1 MNLHGFYLPWS
12 TKVMTQPFLSKAPTV
27 QTTQLLAALSC
38 LFSRAKTFYQ
48 HSAET
53 AAPGNLRRQ
62 FAALAELHQQ
72 ILYLLPPRSS
82 KTADEIEALAELSR
96 WYNDKPNQPSLHRIQ
111 QQLAKQLQL
120 QKAMIRNC
128 DLGPHQMT
136 LLHFTA
142 SVQIAADQL
151 ANRH

>member
-1 MNLHGFYLPWS
+1 
-12 TKVMTQPFLSKAPTV
+12 MTQQFLSKTPTV

-38 LFSRAKTFYQ
+38 LFTRAKTFYQ

-53 AAPGNLRRQ
+53 ATPGNLRRQ

-72 ILYLLPPRSS
+72 ILYLLPPHNCA
-82 KTADEIEALAELSR
+82 TADDIEALAELGR
-96 WYNDKPNQPSLHRIQ
+96 WYNKPKQPSLQAIQ

-128 DLGPHQMT
+128 DLGLHQMT

-151 ANRH
+151 ANGH

>member
-1 MNLHGFYLPWS
+1 
-12 TKVMTQPFLSKAPTV
+12 MTQPFLSKAPTV

-72 ILYLLPPRSS
+72 ILYLFPPPNAV
-82 KTADEIEALAELSR
+82 TTEVEALAELSSC
-96 WYNDKPNQPSLHRIQ
+96 YNDKPNQTSLATIQ

-120 QKAMIRNC
+120 QKALIRSC
-128 DLGPHQMT
+128 DLRQHQKT

-142 SVQIAADQL
+142 SLQIAADQL
-151 ANRH
+151 AEIKTC

>member
-27 QTTQLLAALSC
+27 QPTQLLAALSC
-38 LFSRAKTFYQ
+38 LFTRAKTFYQ

-53 AAPGNLRRQ
+53 ASPGNLRRQ

-72 ILYLLPPRSS
+72 ILYLLPPHNCA
-82 KTADEIEALAELSR
+82 TADDLEALAELGR
-96 WYNDKPNQPSLHRIQ
+96 WYNTKPKQPSLQAIQ

-128 DLGPHQMT
+128 DLGLHQMT

-151 ANRH
+151 ANCH

>member
-1 MNLHGFYLPWS
+1 
-12 TKVMTQPFLSKAPTV
+12 MTQPFLSKAPTA
-27 QTTQLLAALSC
+27 QATQLLAALSC
-38 LFSRAKTFYQ
+38 LFSQAKAFYQ

-62 FAALAELHQQ
+62 FAALAELHQRV
-72 ILYLLPPRSS
+72 LYLLPPHSNA
-82 KTADEIEALAELSR
+82 TTDEIEALAELSR
-96 WYNDKPNQPSLHRIQ
+96 WYNDKPSQPSLHTIQ